1 VFSQELFEFT
11 SPVGTYFD
19 AFPLHLLSTASLA
32 ALGADAPADR
42 FDRRRFRP
50 NVLIASA
57 SGERGLVDA
66 GWTGR
71 SLRVGEAIV
80 RVQLP
85 TPRCSMTMQ
94 PQPGLPKDPLTLRA
108 IVRDGDQNLGAYAT
122 VTTPGRVAVGDAV
135 ELL

>member
-1 VFSQELFEFT
+1 M
-11 SPVGTYFD
+11 
-19 AFPLHLLSTASLA
+19 
-32 ALGADAPADR
+32 
-42 FDRRRFRP
+42 
-50 NVLIASA
+50 LIASA
-57 SGERGLVDA
+57 DGERGLVDA

-80 RVQLP
+80 RVELP

-94 PQPGLPKDPLTLRA
+94 AQPGLAKDPLVLRA